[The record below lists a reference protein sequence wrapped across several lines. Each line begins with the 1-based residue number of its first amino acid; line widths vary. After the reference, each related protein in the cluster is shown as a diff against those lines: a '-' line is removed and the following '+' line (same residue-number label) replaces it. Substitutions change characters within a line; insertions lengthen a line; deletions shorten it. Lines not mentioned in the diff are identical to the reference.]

1 MQALIIAFTS
11 EFIPK
16 LVYVYVYSKD
26 GTLSGY
32 TDFTLSY
39 FDPNDFADIEESLI
53 DHHPKT
59 CRYFDYREPPSSA
72 DPYKRK
78 DVFWHVL
85 AARLAFVVIFQVC
98 LKNRQLVSQQSK
110 MTIFRRARHKV
121 KEMPCLSN
129 L

>member
-1 MQALIIAFTS
+1 MEALGRISVVANALIIAFTS

-16 LVYVYVYSKD
+16 LVYLNVYSED

-32 TDFTLSY
+32 TNFTLSY
-39 FDPNDFADIEESLI
+39 FDPNDFANIDQSLI
-53 DHHPKT
+53 EHHPAT
-59 CRYFDYREPPSSA
+59 CRYFDYREPPSSV

-98 LKNRQLVSQQSK
+98 
-110 MTIFRRARHKV
+110 
-121 KEMPCLSN
+121 
-129 L
+129 